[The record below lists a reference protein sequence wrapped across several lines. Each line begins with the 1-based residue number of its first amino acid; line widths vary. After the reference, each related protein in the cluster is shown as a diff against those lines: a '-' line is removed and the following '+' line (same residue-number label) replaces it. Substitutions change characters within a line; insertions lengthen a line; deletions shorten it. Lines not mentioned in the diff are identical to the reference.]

1 MQRAEKGLSPC
12 RHPPRLNPPRGRR
25 AGALP
30 SRRSCGSSPS
40 TRQRTTPEARGAVL
54 RREGIY
60 SSHIALWRQKRDSG
74 GKAALDR
81 KRGPKPNP
89 HARELE
95 KLRRQNERLVK
106 RNEQLEKIVEIQGKM
121 QALLQR
127 AREQGDS
134 AAVRAIT
141 RETMSALIEAGISQ
155 REACRSTGTSRASW
169 NRWQKIAAS
178 PAHRHFVSCAAAF
191 NHMR

>member
-1 MQRAEKGLSPC
+1 MSTSTKAQSSARATRRRFTVEEKL
-12 RHPPRLNPPRGRR
+12 RIL
-25 AGALP
+25 AEYEAA
-30 SRRSCGSSPS
+30 
-40 TRQRTTPEARGAVL
+40 TTPESRGAVL

-89 HARELE
+89 QARELE

-121 QALLQR
+121 QALLQ
-127 AREQGDS
+127 QLGS
-134 AAVRAIT
+134 K
-141 RETMSALIEAGISQ
+141 ETAPPSES
-155 REACRSTGTSRASW
+155 SRDK
-169 NRWQKIAAS
+169 R
-178 PAHRHFVSCAAAF
+178 
-191 NHMR
+191 

>member
-1 MQRAEKGLSPC
+1 MSTSSKAQSSARATRRRFTVEEKL
-12 RHPPRLNPPRGRR
+12 RILTEYE
-25 AGALP
+25 AA
-30 SRRSCGSSPS
+30 
-40 TRQRTTPEARGAVL
+40 TTPESRGAVL

-95 KLRRQNERLVK
+95 KLSRQNERLVK

-121 QALLQR
+121 QALLQ
-127 AREQGDS
+127 QLGS
-134 AAVRAIT
+134 K
-141 RETMSALIEAGISQ
+141 ETAPPSEP
-155 REACRSTGTSRASW
+155 SRGK
-169 NRWQKIAAS
+169 R
-178 PAHRHFVSCAAAF
+178 
-191 NHMR
+191 